1 MVESAGATC
10 SSLSLRIV
18 ETALTSPPGIR
29 YRLPGSEPVD
39 EQTAAEETEDK
50 LKQCIDNLMD
60 KSLKTRLAAL
70 ESLKLAFSSKM
81 LCDFLLERRLTLT
94 VCLERCLRK
103 GSGEEQALTAQVAT
117 LLCIQLGS
125 GAEAEDV
132 LKALQPFMFSILI
145 DTSASPTA
153 RQSCALAL
161 AMCCYVAAT
170 GDMEDLSKCLSHL
183 EGVFSNSY
191 PCRDGSLPTLK
202 ASDQVLHCTALQSWA
217 LLITLCSASYINT
230 LLEEH
235 LPKLQACLSSSD
247 VHFRIAVGGTIA
259 LLFELAREIDQ
270 DFVYEDV
277 DNLCDHLKDLATDS
291 NKYRAKTDRRKQRSI
306 FREVLHYIESEDFTE
321 EKIQFGME
329 AVYIDCWVRRR
340 IYDAF
345 KEVLGSGVRHHL
357 QLNHLLREIFEL
369 GPPLVHDAVSI
380 KANKISRFEK
390 EDPSA
395 DGFMRISDQAMT
407 EIELHS
413 VESINDLHRLNNNL
427 EPTKTVRQNESI
439 HALSFAIKQRKEL
452 VKELSA
458 LTKELQEL
466 RHNLTADWSLHGT

>member
-1 MVESAGATC
+1 MPRSKKGKRAGSNRAG
-10 SSLSLRIV
+10 SLRQELLQLHLSARV
-18 ETALTSPPGIR
+18 PSHSCKGSRNGPKGEPVPSDDDAASEVLSHYSSASETASVQDEGT
-29 YRLPGSEPVD
+29 GSEPVD

-390 EDPSA
+390 HLYNSA
-395 DGFMRISDQAMT
+395 AFKAR
-407 EIELHS
+407 
-413 VESINDLHRLNNNL
+413 
-427 EPTKTVRQNESI
+427 TKLRSKVRD
-439 HALSFAIKQRKEL
+439 KR
-452 VKELSA
+452 
-458 LTKELQEL
+458 
-466 RHNLTADWSLHGT
+466 ADVL